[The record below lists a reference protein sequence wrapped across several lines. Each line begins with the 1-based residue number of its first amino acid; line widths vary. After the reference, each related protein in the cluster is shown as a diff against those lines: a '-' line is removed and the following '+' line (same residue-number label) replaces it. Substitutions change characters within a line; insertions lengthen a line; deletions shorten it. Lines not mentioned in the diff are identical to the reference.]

1 MVQILPMIVGET
13 AKGIPFKE
21 YAPFF

>member
-1 MVQILPMIVGET
+1 MMQILPMVVGET

-21 YAPFF
+21 FAPFF